1 VDDSSTLLDWP
12 GGRGLDMAR
21 DCNQRPGRHGTRR
34 VEKWRVLVVDD
45 DPVTTETFGWALREL
60 EVETIAVTMV
70 DEAVTEVR
78 RAAAA
83 GEPGAGFDLWI
94 VDLQLRDKAG
104 LDLVRQLRAEGN
116 RTPFIIVSGFATV
129 ETAVEAMKLG
139 ALTVLEK
146 PLDIEELLAVVRVV
160 LDRGSRAAAPP
171 PAMAP
176 RAAPPEIGRRSA
188 AERWASFVWRA
199 VGSHHDPRTLDE
211 WARLV
216 GVSRSVLCECCR
228 LVHVSPHD
236 ARDFARLIRA
246 ILRSGATW
254 QPETALDVAD
264 ARTLKK
270 LLARSGLPHTAR
282 TTPTLQEF
290 FARQRWIPPD
300 NPGVVALLARLGIRS
315 EPPPL

>member
-1 VDDSSTLLDWP
+1 MSRNGRLEDHQYLGGVVANLKLDEELHHV
-12 GGRGLDMAR
+12 RAF
-21 DCNQRPGRHGTRR
+21 RPGS
-34 VEKWRVLVVDD
+34 
-45 DPVTTETFGWALREL
+45 
-60 EVETIAVTMV
+60 
-70 DEAVTEVR
+70 
-78 RAAAA
+78 
-83 GEPGAGFDLWI
+83 
-94 VDLQLRDKAG
+94 
-104 LDLVRQLRAEGN
+104 
-116 RTPFIIVSGFATV
+116 VS
-129 ETAVEAMKLG
+129 
-139 ALTVLEK
+139 
-146 PLDIEELLAVVRVV
+146 
-160 LDRGSRAAAPP
+160 
-171 PAMAP
+171 
-176 RAAPPEIGRRSA
+176 
-188 AERWASFVWRA
+188 ERWASFVFYVLHA
-199 VGSHHDPRTLDE
+199 ESDPKTIGT
-211 WARLV
+211 WAKAV
-216 GVSRSVLCECCR
+216 GVSRTALSECCR

>member
-236 ARDFARLIRA
+236 ARDFARVLRA
-246 ILRSGATW
+246 VFRCGERW
-254 QPETALDVAD
+254 HPEALMDFAD
-264 ARTLKK
+264 TRTLNKI
-270 LLARSGLPHTAR
+270 LARAGLTGRCGAV
-282 TTPTLQEF
+282 TPTVEEF
-290 FARQRWIPPD
+290 ITQQQWIPWD
-300 NPGVVALLARLGIRS
+300 NPGLHALRALHAASQR
-315 EPPPL
+315 